1 MDGNIMDSGG
11 TVRQGDVLW
20 RPTPDARANCRL
32 GVFLDRLQEKTGCA
46 LPDYASAWRWSIEH
60 LESFWAA
67 VWEHFDIESSTP
79 YSCVLESRRMP
90 GAVWFPD
97 AGINYAFE
105 VLKRLGDAPD
115 KIVLHAFSQTRG
127 ELRVDAAQLRALVG
141 RIQDGLRRQGVGKGD
156 VVAAYLPNL
165 PETLAAYLA
174 AAGLGAVWCS
184 VAPEMGQRSL
194 LDRIGQL
201 APRVLL
207 AVDGYRWGDRTVC
220 RREDLDCV
228 SRALPETRIVRF
240 DYLGPGGDGAFMDW
254 NEFIA
259 IEAEPTTCALPFS
272 HPLAVLFTSGTS
284 GRPKPIVHSHGG
296 LLIEHLKSLALQ
308 MDLGPG
314 DTAFWFTSTGW
325 MVWNLQ
331 ASTLLVGAAVVL
343 LDGDPGW
350 PSPEGEWSQWA
361 IAARAQ
367 ATFLGTSAAYLA
379 ACARAGMRPGARWNL
394 AALREIVSSGSPLSA
409 SAAAWVYDAVGR
421 GLLLAPTSGGTDV
434 CSAFVG
440 GSPLTPAYAGEMSC
454 PPLGVAVA
462 ALDAQG
468 REVVDAPG
476 ELVVSLPMPSMP
488 VGFWGDVDGERY
500 RAAYFDEY
508 PGRWRHGDWLIHTG
522 RDTWNITGRSDATLN
537 RGGVRLGTAE
547 YYSLMD
553 GFDGIAD
560 SLVLHLEDGDGMGTL
575 LLAVVLRHG
584 KAEQDLFQRLRTAIR
599 EELSPRHVPDLVIAV
614 PSIPR
619 NRTGKRLEVP
629 LKRLLNG
636 AAMEEVLD
644 TGVMDNPDDLLLT
657 VDRIRAA
664 VLAH

>member
-1 MDGNIMDSGG
+1 
-11 TVRQGDVLW
+11 
-20 RPTPDARANCRL
+20 
-32 GVFLDRLQEKTGCA
+32 
-46 LPDYASAWRWSIEH
+46 
-60 LESFWAA
+60 
-67 VWEHFDIESSTP
+67 
-79 YSCVLESRRMP
+79 
-90 GAVWFPD
+90 
-97 AGINYAFE
+97 
-105 VLKRLGDAPD
+105 
-115 KIVLHAFSQTRG
+115 
-127 ELRVDAAQLRALVG
+127 
-141 RIQDGLRRQGVGKGD
+141 
-156 VVAAYLPNL
+156 
-165 PETLAAYLA
+165 
-174 AAGLGAVWCS
+174 
-184 VAPEMGQRSL
+184 
-194 LDRIGQL
+194 
-201 APRVLL
+201 
-207 AVDGYRWGDRTVC
+207 
-220 RREDLDCV
+220 
-228 SRALPETRIVRF
+228 
-240 DYLGPGGDGAFMDW
+240 
-254 NEFIA
+254 
-259 IEAEPTTCALPFS
+259 
-272 HPLAVLFTSGTS
+272 
-284 GRPKPIVHSHGG
+284 
-296 LLIEHLKSLALQ
+296 
-308 MDLGPG
+308 
-314 DTAFWFTSTGW
+314 
-325 MVWNLQ
+325 
-331 ASTLLVGAAVVL
+331 
-343 LDGDPGW
+343 
-350 PSPEGEWSQWA
+350 
-361 IAARAQ
+361 
-367 ATFLGTSAAYLA
+367 
-379 ACARAGMRPGARWNL
+379 
-394 AALREIVSSGSPLSA
+394 
-409 SAAAWVYDAVGR
+409 
-421 GLLLAPTSGGTDV
+421 
-434 CSAFVG
+434 
-440 GSPLTPAYAGEMSC
+440 MSC

-629 LKRLLNG
+629 LKRLL
-636 AAMEEVLD
+636 D